1 MSGSSANNAEGV
13 AYKQQQQHSDRLSL
27 SSSLEDWRQSRP
39 GRRQKMA
46 YLLDTN
52 QFTDVSFMVGSG
64 LNSEVI
70 TAHRLVLTMYSSVFE
85 AMFQGPLAANAGELI
100 ALPDIEPEA
109 FKCLLKVYVYI
120 YIVLND
126 HEQCMIDIYEVC

>member
-27 SSSLEDWRQSRP
+27 SSLEDWRQSRP

-109 FKCLLKVYVYI
+109 FKCLLKVY
-120 YIVLND
+120 IVLND
-126 HEQCMIDIYEVC
+126 HEQCMMDIYELC